1 MFSEEYINK
10 DNYEYVN
17 EENFNKLVE
26 LYKEY
31 EWK

>member
-1 MFSEEYINK
+1 MFDEQYVNR

-31 EWK
+31 E